1 MRTKAKISLTIDKEL
16 HEVIEKTSKTHN
28 IAKSQIAEQAFRLWL
43 RMETEKLMAKGYE
56 EMAEE
61 DRLFADE
68 AFEAQREVIND

>member
-1 MRTKAKISLTIDKEL
+1 
-16 HEVIEKTSKTHN
+16 
-28 IAKSQIAEQAFRLWL
+28 
-43 RMETEKLMAKGYE
+43 METEKLMAKGYE